1 MNNTS
6 SPSRIARLALTL
18 LLLALPTI
26 VSAQDFVIDFT
37 DSSNYW
43 KLPEVDI
50 ESTKTYSY
58 NGYTIKIGIDKD
70 ENGHF
75 KWSTNSHLYLYGR
88 GSYITLPTFDFEVDS
103 IVVEGRSAASSTVT
117 HNIFVNGVAASTA
130 CKGITASCNFRIT
143 DKYQSAGTA
152 YTFKITGPNKSSAA
166 QITKIKVYKKIA
178 GQISI
183 ASTEGYGTFYT
194 DSAFLMPQGLKG
206 GIVSDIR
213 DSYIYVD
220 WAYPSGSI
228 VPAKTALLVYGA
240 KGEYA
245 YSNSKTTATAP
256 ENKYLHGVSNDTT
269 VNWDGA
275 KRYILTYAEIDGK
288 QVLGFYATVSRT
300 MKVSAHR
307 AYLELP
313 LTSQVEGFT
322 FSEGNISAI
331 TSPLSEE
338 AARPTAIYTLSG
350 VKLNTPTTA
359 NLPSGIYII
368 NGKKVLVR

>member
-6 SPSRIARLALTL
+6 SPSRIARIVLTL

-37 DSSNYW
+37 DSSNPW
-43 KLPEVDI
+43 KL
-50 ESTKTYSY
+50 STAEKSSSTTYKY
-58 NGYTIKIGIDKD
+58 DGYSIKICAT
-70 ENGHF
+70 NGKF
-75 KWSTNSHLYLYGR
+75 LWYQNSGYLYITGK
-88 GSYITLPTFDFEVDS
+88 GSYITLPTFNFEVDS
-103 IVVEGRSAASSTVT
+103 IVVVGEKDGSEKVK
-117 HNIFVNGVAASTA
+117 HNIYAGGVAVGDGYTGCTGTYNYS
-130 CKGITASCNFRIT
+130 ISE
-143 DKYQSAGTA
+143 KYRTVGTS
-152 YTFKITGPNKSSAA
+152 YKLMITGGTTTTLR
-166 QITKIKVYKKIA
+166 ITKIKVYKKVA

-206 GIVSDIR
+206 GIVSDII
-213 DSYIYVD
+213 DSYIYVN

-228 VPAKTALLVYGA
+228 VPAKTALLVYGE
-240 KGEYA
+240 KGEYD

-269 VNWDGA
+269 VNWEGA
-275 KRYILTYAEIDGK
+275 KRYILAYAEIDGNK
-288 QVLGFYATVSRT
+288 VLGFYTTKSKTMTVL
-300 MKVSAHR
+300 AHR

-359 NLPSGIYII
+359 NLPSGIYIV